1 MTNEFISRLH
11 TPDFDTDYYKILGK
25 TSLEKHVSDFHKI
38 NWEED
43 FWGEYDSGNFN
54 MSDLEVFNVNDLKY
68 LAIRTAPNTDTTYQF
83 IIGLGTH
90 TETNISNEPK
100 RKVKLYYTEKESR
113 EVPLR
118 FIEYFFKGDYEKINK
133 ELAEYDVDEIEDVYY
148 NIE

>member
-1 MTNEFISRLH
+1 MKVSSIISNFIL
-11 TPDFDTDYYKILGK
+11 KI
-25 TSLEKHVSDFHKI
+25 TFIV
-38 NWEED
+38 
-43 FWGEYDSGNFN
+43 
-54 MSDLEVFNVNDLKY
+54 
-68 LAIRTAPNTDTTYQF
+68 T

-90 TETNISNEPK
+90 TETNNSNESK